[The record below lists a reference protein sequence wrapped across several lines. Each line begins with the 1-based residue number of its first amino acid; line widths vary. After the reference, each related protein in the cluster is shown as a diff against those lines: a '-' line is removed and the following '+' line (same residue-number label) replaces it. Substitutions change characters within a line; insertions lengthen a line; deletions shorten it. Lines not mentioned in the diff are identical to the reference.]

1 MGNRN
6 ESLSAHA
13 GESSRDAEDRTR
25 IADMAARL
33 IAEHGIADWS
43 LAKRKAVRQLML
55 PERTALPGDD
65 EIEAALAVHH
75 SLFGGEAHD
84 ATLRQ
89 QREEALTWLRELA
102 DFSPVL
108 VGGVAAGWA
117 TEYSDI
123 RIELIADD
131 SKEVELMLIN
141 HSIPYRVAPGHDQPG
156 STELLVDTRWRCAR
170 RPHAGDCAA
179 TTAPRSARQW
189 RRSSA
194 QRRSTRGT
202 ARHRREPDLAASGL
216 HTSVNDARASRRRRA
231 RST

>member
-1 MGNRN
+1 VGNRN
-6 ESLSAHA
+6 ETLIGQP

-43 LAKRKAVRQLML
+43 LAKRKALRQLML

-65 EIEAALAVHH
+65 EIEAALVVHH
-75 SLFGGEAHD
+75 SLFGGDEHAV
-84 ATLRQ
+84 ALRH

-156 STELLVDTRWRCAR
+156 STELLVDTRRGGVALVVRTPAFAR
-170 RPHAGDCAA
+170 QRPRRDRRGNGDEVRLSAAALEELLAGDADR
-179 TTAPRSARQW
+179 T
-189 RRSSA
+189 
-194 QRRSTRGT
+194 
-202 ARHRREPDLAASGL
+202 
-216 HTSVNDARASRRRRA
+216 
-231 RST
+231 